1 MPLVTGFDDRSILS
15 IGHLGIVAGACDSL
29 RIADVIDTASPR
41 PVTIISAILRS
52 SRQWFSTVSGSSNTA
67 YLFPEFFDD
76 IAVERLLGEGITREH
91 LNDDVLGRTL
101 DTVAAWVKEVVLNC
115 LIDNDEKMKHLITWF
130 LNEVMQEEADLQAGA
145 GRYRITGLKS

>member
-1 MPLVTGFDDRSILS
+1 MVLNGLGFIEHRL
-15 IGHLGIVAGACDSL
+15 
-29 RIADVIDTASPR
+29 
-41 PVTIISAILRS
+41 
-52 SRQWFSTVSGSSNTA
+52 

-130 LNEVMQEEADLQAGA
+130 LNEVMQEEADLQAGV
-145 GRYRITGLKS
+145 GRYRITGLI